1 MMSLKKSGGAL
12 LCGVLL
18 ALPAAQGADAPAP
31 AAAPAAAAAL
41 PTTISPQA
49 RELIAHL
56 QPPPDGVPLEE
67 QRKFADS
74 YQAMFSAVQ
83 RKRYAV
89 DISDAS
95 LAGVPVRVIAP
106 KGGKKARFVLL
117 NLHGGGFALDSG
129 SLTENIPLAALTQ
142 ATVYAVRYRLAPE
155 HPFPAA
161 LDDGVAVYKELLR
174 SHPARDIVVYGTSA
188 GAVLT
193 AELGAR
199 LKQLKLPMPAALGFF
214 SGSADFA
221 RPGESEL
228 RLNPL
233 IPMFSEAEV
242 ARVFGGYIG
251 STGRTDPILS
261 PIYSDLHGWPPTL
274 LITST
279 RDFLSSDTEL
289 FHRAL
294 LGAGVDA
301 RLVVFEALPHA
312 FWSYT
317 DLPES
322 TEAFELMARFITAH
336 AHH

>member
-1 MMSLKKSGGAL
+1 MMSLNRACTTA
-12 LCGVLL
+12 LCGLLL
-18 ALPAAQGADAPAP
+18 AMPALGDGAPASP
-31 AAAPAAAAAL
+31 EL
-41 PTTISPQA
+41 PMTISPEA
-49 RELIAHL
+49 RELLSH
-56 QPPPDGVPLEE
+56 QSPPPEGVPLEE

-83 RKRYAV
+83 QKRYAV
-89 DISDAS
+89 DISDAN
-95 LAGVPVRVIAP
+95 LAGVPVRIIAP

-117 NLHGGGFALDSG
+117 NLHGGGFSLDSG
-129 SLTENIPLAALTQ
+129 SLTENIPLAALTR

-161 LDDGVAVYKELLR
+161 LDDGVAVYKELLK

-199 LKQLKLPMPAALGFF
+199 LKQLKLPLPAAFGFF
-214 SGSADFA
+214 SGTADFA
-221 RPGESEL
+221 RPGESQL

-242 ARVFGGYIG
+242 ARIFNGYIG
-251 STGRTDPILS
+251 STARQDPVLS
-261 PIYSDLHGWPPTL
+261 PIYSDLHGWPPIL
-274 LITST
+274 LLTST

-322 TEAFELMARFITAH
+322 AEAFELMAGFIAAH